1 MSYNIPARV
10 LKDIVAFAKA
20 HSVDKVLLFG
30 SRARGTN
37 GERSDIDIAV
47 YGGDFDAFYDDI
59 KEKTHSLL
67 MFDIINAD
75 KRISEELKNEI
86 AREGI
91 IIYEK
96 A

>member
-1 MSYNIPARV
+1 MDCNIPARV
-10 LKDIVAFAKA
+10 LRDICAYARA
-20 HSVDKVLLFG
+20 HSVERVLLFG

-47 YGGDFDAFYDDI
+47 YGGDFASFYEDV
-59 KEKTHSLL
+59 KEKSHSLL
-67 MFDIINAD
+67 MFDVIDGNG
-75 KRISEELKNEI
+75 KMSEELRAEI

-91 IIYEK
+91 VIYEK